1 MSDFYQLLVQA
12 NKNHSNVLVTEFID
26 IIGTDFLNDGKY
38 EKL

>member
-1 MSDFYQLLVQA
+1 MSDFYELLVQE
-12 NKNHSNVLVTEFID
+12 NESNSHPLLEEFID